1 LQVFSLPVIVTIVD
15 LKQCDDNID
24 GFSVFNLTQ
33 ANSIISTN
41 FANET
46 FAYFETPS
54 DAQNNTNPILNFT
67 TYTNQVVSNDI
78 IYVRVSNAN
87 GCFRVAQLNLIV
99 STTQIPPSYTQSF
112 TQCDD
117 TILGTNTDGIASFD
131 FSAVTPQIQAIFP
144 VGQLLDITYYRNLA
158 DALAENN
165 PITDS
170 SNYRNIGYPT
180 TQNIYIRVD
189 SQLNNDC
196 LGLGSHITLNV
207 ERIPIVNPMIRNHCD
222 DDQDGLYGFDTLNLQ
237 TSLLNGLTNVAVTYF
252 DQNNNTLPSPLPNPF
267 VTTSQTIRVVVTNT
281 TTKACSYETTIQF
294 VVDDLPEAFPI
305 ATTLTSVCDDEP
317 NPINQN
323 GLYSFDTSTFQNT
336 ILGSQRGM
344 VVNYFDAANNSLP
357 SPLPN
362 PFETTTQNVRVE
374 VVNPINTTCKAN
386 YTISFVV
393 KPVPNISLLGDELV
407 CNEQTIFKTIDAG
420 LLDPTQAPNYTY
432 VWKLNSRPTVIGTNY
447 TLTISQA
454 GIYTVAVSN
463 SLNCPKTRT
472 ITVTASDKATITS
485 VNVIDLTTPN
495 SITVYVTGAGDY
507 VYALDDI
514 NGLYQEDNVF
524 ANVSAGIHT
533 VYIKDLNGCGV
544 VPKEV
549 AVLGIPDYFTPN
561 GDGYNDYW
569 NIKGA
574 NSSLNA
580 KTIIYIFDRFGKLI
594 KQITPTSQGWNGTFN
609 NQALPATDYWYSIEL
624 ADGRIVKGHFALKR

>member
-46 FAYFETPS
+46 FTYFETPS

-67 TYTNQVVSNDI
+67 TYTNQVVSNDVM
-78 IYVRVSNAN
+78 YVRVSNAN

-117 TILGTNTDGIASFD
+117 AILGTNTDGVSSFD

-144 VGQLLDITYYRNLA
+144 VGQQLDITYYRNLT

-165 PITDS
+165 AITDI

-189 SQLNNDC
+189 SQLNNEC

-207 ERIPIVNPMIRNHCD
+207 ERIPIVNPIVRNHCD
-222 DDQDGLYGFDTLNLQ
+222 DNQDGLYGFDTVNLQ
-237 TSLLNGLTNVAVTYF
+237 STLLNGLTNVAVTYF
-252 DQNNNTLPSPLPNPF
+252 DQNNNLLPSPLPNPF
-267 VTTSQTIRVVVTNT
+267 VTASQTITVVVTNT

-305 ATTLTSVCDDEP
+305 ATTLTTVCDDEP

-336 ILGSQRGM
+336 ILGSQTGM
-344 VVNYFDAANNSLP
+344 IVNYFDATNNSLP

-362 PFETTTQNVRVE
+362 PFVTATQNVRVE
-374 VVNPINTTCKAN
+374 VVNPINATCKTT

-393 KPVPNISLLGDELV
+393 KPVPTISLVGDELV
-407 CNEQTIFKTIDAG
+407 CNERTISKTIDAG
-420 LLDPTQAPNYTY
+420 LLDLTQAPNYTY
-432 VWKLNSRPTVIGTNY
+432 VWKLNSNPAVIGTNY
-447 TLTISQA
+447 TLTINEA
-454 GIYTVAVSN
+454 GIYTVEVSN

-472 ITVTASDKATITS
+472 ITVTASDIATITN
-485 VNVIDLTTPN
+485 VQVIDLSQDN
-495 SITVYVTGAGDY
+495 SFVVTVTGLGNY
-507 VYALDDI
+507 VYSLNATD
-514 NGLYQEDNVF
+514 YQESNVF
-524 ANVSAGIHT
+524 TNVSAG
-533 VYIKDLNGCGV
+533 VYNLYVKDLNGCGIANE
-544 VPKEV
+544 EV
-549 AVLGIPDYFTPN
+549 AVLGIPSYFTPN
-561 GDGYNDYW
+561 GDGFNDYW

-574 NSSLNA
+574 NSKLNA
-580 KTIIYIFDRFGKLI
+580 KTSISIFDRFGKLI

-609 NQALPATDYWYSIEL
+609 NQSLPATDYWYTVNLE
-624 ADGRIVKGHFALKR
+624 DGRTVKGHFALKR